1 MLALYFREEKFDL
14 ITMEGKEFEE
24 LRKKLKDSGYDEG
37 LTAKI
42 VDCYAQFL
50 KP

>member
-1 MLALYFREEKFDL
+1 
-14 ITMEGKEFEE
+14 MESKEFEE

-42 VDCYAQFL
+42 VECYAQFL